1 MFIQIH
7 TLTSYHATLLNRDEA
22 GLAKRIPFG
31 NTTRLRI
38 SSQCLKRHWT
48 ENLRDTLDLPR
59 GFRTRYFFSR
69 QVLPRLLE
77 EGVPADLA
85 KTLVR
90 ELINLLFVRKEE
102 KKELLGR
109 KEEKKEKKPDDP
121 LKTPQAVLFGKPEAD
136 FLVQLI
142 KKCADQ
148 SEPEKALELLKGELK
163 QTQKNFKTMLR
174 QAGFGDL
181 YAGIEGALFGRFVT
195 SDILSRS
202 DASVHVAHAF
212 TVHPLDTEIDYFTV
226 VDDLLRDEETG
237 AAHADDMELGAG
249 IYYGYVVVDI
259 PLLISNLTGSDPGDW
274 KNQESSDARTLING
288 LVRTIST
295 VSPGAKLGST
305 APYAYS
311 DFVLLEAG
319 PQQPRSLANAFLHAL
334 PADGDMTRAAIDA
347 LCRHIT
353 AMDSMYGKTA
363 DARLVS
369 STKTLDS
376 TIAKVMNLNE
386 AISTVLDSV
395 FKEK

>member
-77 EGVPADLA
+77 EGVPDDLA

-90 ELINLLFVRKEE
+90 ELINFLFVRKE
-102 KKELLGR
+102 G
-109 KEEKKEKKPDDP
+109 KKEKETDDS
-121 LKTPQAVLFGKPEAD
+121 LMTPQAVLFGKPEAD

-148 SEPEKALELLKGELK
+148 SEPKKALELLKGELK
-163 QTQKNFKTMLR
+163 QTQKNFNAMLR
-174 QAGFGDL
+174 QAGFSDL

-237 AAHADDMELGAG
+237 AAHAGDMELGAG
-249 IYYGYVVVDI
+249 VYYGYVVVDI
-259 PLLISNLTGSDPGDW
+259 PLLISNLTGSDPEDW

-288 LVRTIST
+288 LVRAIST

-334 PADGDMTRAAIDA
+334 PVDGDITRAAIDA

-363 DARLVS
+363 DERLVS
-369 STKTLDS
+369 STKTFDS
-376 TIAKVMNLNE
+376 TIAKVMNLDK